1 VKHNFN
7 LINKKLILIFIV
19 CVFASYLIINKSGY
33 KNFYITTLTVTS
45 LYLFIMTINDF
56 FKKSQINLGQKISHF
71 GFSLLILCIILNGVF
86 STETITNIQVGEK
99 HKFKGGT
106 IYFQKLN
113 NFKKENYISI
123 VGTFSIKEK
132 DNNEIYLKPE
142 LRIFDQ
148 PDMITSEADIKT
160 TIFTDKFLV
169 MNLVKGNNFYNI
181 RYQTK
186 PFMIWIWLSTIILAF
201 GALLNF
207 FYKKRK

>member
-1 VKHNFN
+1 
-7 LINKKLILIFIV
+7 
-19 CVFASYLIINKSGY
+19 
-33 KNFYITTLTVTS
+33 
-45 LYLFIMTINDF
+45 MTINDF
-56 FKKSQINLGQKISHF
+56 FKKSQINLGQRISHF

-86 STETITNIQVGEK
+86 STETITNIKVGEK
-99 HKFKGGT
+99 YNFKGGT

-113 NFKKENYISI
+113 NFKEENYISI
-123 VGTFSIKEK
+123 IGTFSIKEK
-132 DNNEIYLKPE
+132 DKNEIYLKPE

-160 TIFTDKFLV
+160 TIFSDKFLV
-169 MNLVKGNNFYNI
+169 MNLVKGNNYYNI

-207 FYKKRK
+207 YNKKRK